1 MTDVVVHA
9 EVVRAQE
16 QLAQLQADI
25 AAARQAIADVQIAAA
40 GSVIK
45 SVQRGV
51 IVFATSYPNIVEV
64 TISPVDPA
72 KAFVNLLGCVDRGTS
87 ASHMSIELKN
97 ATTIKGVSS
106 AANAATIN
114 WEVVELY

>member
-1 MTDVVVHA
+1 MTDVVTHA
-9 EVVRAQE
+9 EIVRAQE
-16 QLAQLQADI
+16 QLTQLQADI
-25 AAARQAIADVQIAAA
+25 AAARQDIAAVQVTAA

-51 IVFATSYPNIVEV
+51 IAFGVSYPNTVEV
-64 TISPVDPA
+64 TISAVDPA
-72 KAFVNLLGCVDRGTS
+72 KAFLNLLGCADRGTS
-87 ASHMSIELKN
+87 ASYMSIELKN

-106 AANAATIN
+106 TASAVTIN